1 MIVNRSDLADILG
14 VSPTTIDRRVSEGMP
29 VAGAAQ
35 AQDDRQWKFDTAAV
49 IAWLRRQAPRPSQVK
64 RSQVELRIHNADA
77 GLKEFELQ
85 QKQKTLIHLDD
96 VAEVLE
102 VQYATIRDPLQAIPL
117 ELVEALAAAS
127 DVGECRELLRTH
139 VIALLTEI
147 HELEVP
153 DDETENPEP

>member
-14 VSPTTIDRRVSEGMP
+14 VSPKTIDRRVSEGMP

-96 VAEVLE
+96 VAEVLKNNTTLY
-102 VQYATIRDPLQAIPL
+102 VMLYKPSRRSWSMHSQQHPTS
-117 ELVEALAAAS
+117 AS
-127 DVGECRELLRTH
+127 VVNC
-139 VIALLTEI
+139 
-147 HELEVP
+147 
-153 DDETENPEP
+153 